1 MATKRE
7 QTGPGCGRRRGVGDP
22 GRVIVDPSPEFRQF
36 WTERH
41 LCVLVTPRRDGSP
54 HVVPVG
60 VTIDV
65 EQGIARVI
73 CSGTSQKARNVEA
86 GGPAGVRAV
95 VSQVDGRRWSSVEGV
110 AVLRTD
116 AASVADAETRYAARY
131 RVPRENPRRVVVE
144 ITIDRLLGMQ

>member
-1 MATKRE
+1 MSDAG
-7 QTGPGCGRRRGVGDP
+7 Q
-22 GRVIVDPSPEFRQF
+22 VIVDPSPEFRQF

-60 VTIDV
+60 VTLDV

-73 CSGTSQKARNVEA
+73 CSGTSQKARNVAA
-86 GGPAGVRAV
+86 GGAAGVRAV
-95 VSQVDGRRWSSVEGV
+95 VSQVDGPRWSSLEGV

-116 AASVADAETRYAARY
+116 RDSVADAEHRYAQRY
-131 RVPRENPRRVVVE
+131 RVPRVNPRRVVVE
-144 ITIDRLLGMQ
+144 ITLDRMLGMR